1 MHAFF
6 ASVSTRKRFG
16 DFPDYMRL
24 KAQKKDR
31 DNMNIFYDDEGIVG
45 KAEKAY
51 LKNTLEEF
59 FQLVKR
65 MKNKLGKQGYLLD
78 KYLLDLLNAIGHT
91 PASDAAD
98 EGNRYLGELAGLCS
112 RISLGESVNA
122 KHPLYEKV
130 KTYITEHPLPYQ
142 EHQTKMNVLYIALM
156 DDFLDYAIPKFM
168 EEQKNEI
175 QEELDIV
182 YLHNLYRQI
191 TAILGSENQMEE
203 LNLLIRQRFQIVTIM
218 QSFIQ
223 GITNSL
229 LYSLI
234 ERDVETGKTGLQL
247 WLDGSED

>member
-1 MHAFF
+1 M
-6 ASVSTRKRFG
+6 
-16 DFPDYMRL
+16 
-24 KAQKKDR
+24 
-31 DNMNIFYDDEGIVG
+31 DE
-45 KAEKAY
+45 
-51 LKNTLEEF
+51 LT
-59 FQLVKR
+59 
-65 MKNKLGKQGYLLD
+65 
-78 KYLLDLLNAIGHT
+78 
-91 PASDAAD
+91 
-98 EGNRYLGELAGLCS
+98 GLCS

-175 QEELDIV
+175 REELDIV
-182 YLHNLYRQI
+182 YLHDLYRQI

-203 LNLLIRQRFQIVTIM
+203 LNLLIRQRFQIVTVM

-247 WLDGSED
+247 WLDRPEE

>member
-1 MHAFF
+1 
-6 ASVSTRKRFG
+6 
-16 DFPDYMRL
+16 MRL
-24 KAQKKDR
+24 KAQKKGR
-31 DNMNIFYDDEGIVG
+31 DSMNLFYDDEGIIG

-51 LKNTLEEF
+51 LRNTLEEF

-65 MKNKLGKQGYLLD
+65 MKNQLGKQGYLLD
-78 KYLLDLLNAIGHT
+78 KYLLDLLTAIGHT

-98 EGNRYLGELAGLCS
+98 EGNQYLGELAGLCS
-112 RISLGESVNA
+112 RFSLGESVNV

-142 EHQTKMNVLYIALM
+142 EYQTKMNVLYIALM
-156 DDFLDYAIPKFM
+156 DDFLDYAIPKFI

-175 QEELDIV
+175 REELDIV
-182 YLHNLYRQI
+182 YLHDLYRQI

-203 LNLLIRQRFQIVTIM
+203 LNLLIRQRFQIVTVM

-247 WLDGSED
+247 WLAGPEE